1 LDTDNGSRSLPIEK
15 YLTLIK
21 MTSLPKKL
29 AVSNQLCLRDCNEIA
44 VVEKGANLSYSNL
57 TIQTTDADEDDAP
70 VMVMIQTTDIDEDDA
85 TVVV

>member
-1 LDTDNGSRSLPIEK
+1 
-15 YLTLIK
+15 

-57 TIQTTDADEDDAP
+57 TIQTTDIDEDDAP
-70 VMVMIQTTDIDEDDA
+70 VMVMIQTTDAHEDVDA
-85 TVVV
+85 VMV